1 MSWWSSQ
8 LFQKVKESVVSPTSP
23 GFECKKHVSLK
34 AAIFMHLMV
43 RKALTK
49 SHKVLLKNKRFSG
62 ITLQVKALIHKIG
75 FGWYNT
81 VLFLQLLVSKRV
93 FLLLVFFFF
102 LFLTTFHL
110 KSVWSWNN
118 PVISPMEKVGQVE
131 VYSLAQMT
139 LYFTR
144 DYYKTTDVNLK
155 NFNNKI
161 MLSKE
166 CSIKH

>member
-1 MSWWSSQ
+1 
-8 LFQKVKESVVSPTSP
+8 
-23 GFECKKHVSLK
+23 
-34 AAIFMHLMV
+34 
-43 RKALTK
+43 
-49 SHKVLLKNKRFSG
+49 
-62 ITLQVKALIHKIG
+62 
-75 FGWYNT
+75 
-81 VLFLQLLVSKRV
+81 
-93 FLLLVFFFF
+93 
-102 LFLTTFHL
+102 
-110 KSVWSWNN
+110 
-118 PVISPMEKVGQVE
+118 MEKVGQVE